1 MVSDKRKSERERK
14 RGSVKGLCG
23 GGTAANWTCWVKWK
37 LIVLNNFELGKAK
50 GTNIFLFCQ
59 RRSWRQQ
66 QQQLALFIVSQ
77 NGRVFSFVPLYL
89 PLSRSV
95 RLPAAVII
103 DSRLCILGH
112 FVCVNR
118 RRCCRAVCITHVKF
132 MCSCS
137 CCLRNPIGKHR
148 YRFHSKCNKHTVRKR
163 ESKRAQLIQLYTH
176 THCARSLCLAHSP
189 HSLF

>member
-1 MVSDKRKSERERK
+1 M
-14 RGSVKGLCG
+14 GLCG

-89 PLSRSV
+89 PLSRSA

-118 RRCCRAVCITHVKF
+118 RRCDVAAAELFASHTLNLCAVVLVVC
-132 MCSCS
+132 
-137 CCLRNPIGKHR
+137 
-148 YRFHSKCNKHTVRKR
+148 
-163 ESKRAQLIQLYTH
+163 AIQLESTVTDFIQSAISTVCGSERASAHSWFNSTH
-176 THCARSLCLAHSP
+176 TLIARA
-189 HSLF
+189 LFA